1 VVRRVAHAGR
11 RPSCRPLVLSG
22 APRRRRVALVAGPDP
37 GHALPVLGVGAALVA
52 RGHEVRLW
60 TGLGH
65 EHTAARGGI
74 DVEQL
79 PLLAPSPEDADIGHR
94 LWTRAGQ
101 MAVPLAERLRAFAA
115 DLVLVD
121 TLTRAGAFAAELLGL
136 PWIEL
141 IPHHLDDPDPAI
153 PPVGLGRPLA
163 RTPWRAAD
171 DRRIV
176 RLQRRSYAVGAQ
188 QAAGVAAA
196 IGLSDVGR
204 PVVRL
209 IGTLPALER
218 LRARWPPDAHVV
230 GPLAIDPDLP
240 ALVPPEG
247 DAPLVVVSDSTATGV
262 DRSLGEV
269 ARRALQGLDLRL
281 VVTSGRL
288 PPERR
293 HDVVVGPGPH
303 VPLLAGA
310 RLAVG
315 FGGAGFI
322 GKAVTA
328 GVPLVVVPLQGDQ
341 REGAARLLDV
351 GAARALPVRR
361 LTPRR
366 LRWAVVRA
374 LADHRLQAAAAARA
388 REAARLGPSVAA
400 DLVEEV
406 LDGRVPVATGP
417 ADHLR
422 TGTRA

>member
-1 VVRRVAHAGR
+1 MRRVARAGR
-11 RPSCRPLVLSG
+11 RPLRRPLVLSAG
-22 APRRRRVALVAGPDP
+22 PRRRRVALVAGPDP

-52 RGHEVRLW
+52 RGHEARLW

-65 EHTAARGGI
+65 HRTAARAGI
-74 DVEQL
+74 EVEQL
-79 PLLAPSPEDADIGHR
+79 PLLAPSPDDADIGHR

-101 MAVPLAERLRAFAA
+101 MAVPLADQLRSFAP
-115 DLVLVD
+115 DLVLMD

-163 RTPWRAAD
+163 RTPWRRAD

-196 IGLSDVGR
+196 IGLPDPGR
-204 PVVRL
+204 PVLRL

-218 LRARWPPDAHVV
+218 PRGQWPADAHVV
-230 GPLAIDPDLP
+230 GPVAIDPDLP

-269 ARRALQGLDLRL
+269 ALRALRGLDLR
-281 VVTSGRL
+281 VVITSGRL

-303 VPLLAGA
+303 VPLLAAA

-322 GKAVTA
+322 GKAVAA

-351 GAARALPVRR
+351 GAARVLPVRQ

-374 LADHRLQAAAAARA
+374 LADRRLPAAAASLAL
-388 REAARLGPSVAA
+388 EAAGLGPQVAA
-400 DLVEEV
+400 DVVEHV
-406 LDGRVPVATGP
+406 LDGQVPVATGP

-422 TGTRA
+422 AGSPP